1 MCIRD
6 RTYSDHFV
14 ENMTVLGASGVQL
27 FLTYADSVLPQGHP
41 FIPMLRI
48 CASASDTSSRHTQ
61 VFDVNALSSLLWTE
75 EVVDTIRDIQAGN
88 FKRQAMLKEYV
99 DFQIPRGPSAVSM

>member
-1 MCIRD
+1 MEA
-6 RTYSDHFV
+6 YSDQFV

-27 FLTYADSVLPQGHP
+27 FIAYADSVLPQGHP

-48 CASASDTSSRHTQ
+48 HSGGSDQSSRQAQ
-61 VFDVNALSSLLWTE
+61 VFDINTLSPSLLWIE
-75 EVVDTIRDIQAGN
+75 EVIDTIRDIQAGD
-88 FKRQAMLKEYV
+88 FKIKPMLNEYV